1 MMTVTDV
8 PRILVM
14 LIIWLITNCGITIG
28 QVYPDSLQ
36 RTLVSQLSSNDTL
49 VVYVSYR
56 GCFGG
61 GFEKFWL
68 TSSGGEYE
76 LTAFETVGLA
86 DVMPTI
92 DTLKYPILPD
102 TLRFVKLNTY
112 HLTDSNMLAWAAF
125 ENLGV
130 NCGIRPRGPGG
141 AIGIYR
147 MKLNQEVI
155 EFSNKCRPMG
165 DYRQLAIPEQYEEDL
180 MELDY

>member
-1 MMTVTDV
+1 ML
-8 PRILVM
+8 RITAVLV
-14 LIIWLITNCGITIG
+14 IWLIANCGITVG
-28 QVYPDSLQ
+28 QIYPDSLQ
-36 RTLVSQLSSNDTL
+36 HTLVSKLSSNDTL
-49 VVYVSYR
+49 VVYASYR

-68 TSSGGEYE
+68 TSSNGAHK
-76 LTAFETVGLA
+76 LTAFETIDLA
-86 DVMPTI
+86 DVMPRI
-92 DTLKYPILPD
+92 DSLKYPILPD

-112 HLTDSNMLAWAAF
+112 DLTDTNLLAWATF
-125 ENLGV
+125 ENLGIK
-130 NCGIRPRGPGG
+130 CGIKPRGPGG

-165 DYRQLAIPEQYEEDL
+165 DYRQLAIPEQYEDDL